1 MAVTGD
7 STLGGYLEAHAR
19 PPAFEGS
26 DGVAYSAAV
35 YVDDTPDEGGRYGG
49 AVLFVRWS
57 EGGDRPVGHLESA
70 FLVFGDTPEEAA
82 AAVRALSLHEVKAEL
97 DRAIAGSKELPS

>member
-1 MAVTGD
+1 VTDD
-7 STLGGYLEAHAR
+7 STLGGYFEVHSR
-19 PPAFEGS
+19 PPAFEGC
-26 DGVAYSAAV
+26 DGAAYSAAV

-70 FLVFGDTPEEAA
+70 FLAFGGSPEEAD

-97 DRAIAGSKELPS
+97 DKAIAGSEELPN